1 MFSIKLFPKFSKL
14 NLFNFK
20 SLASFAKERKVVLE
34 NEFNPTPDEENEEV
48 SRDEQMERRILTID
62 VEKREYFR
70 QRQQVEAMRK
80 LREEREAI
88 DKLEIEAMGEF
99 NGSF

>member
-1 MFSIKLFPKFSKL
+1 
-14 NLFNFK
+14 
-20 SLASFAKERKVVLE
+20 
-34 NEFNPTPDEENEEV
+34 
-48 SRDEQMERRILTID
+48 MERRILTID

-99 NGSF
+99 NGTS